1 MKFTLEGG
9 FGHVISGYGPG
20 EVTVAVPRALA
31 DGTDAQSGH
40 AAGHEVITSSVIIT
54 PERLIRDW
62 APGRIEDLATAHLDE
77 ILALEPEVV
86 LLGCGETLR
95 FPAPALSAHLARAG
109 VGFEVMD
116 TPGAC
121 RTYNILMSEGR
132 SVAAGLM
139 MTGGDA

>member
-1 MKFTLEGG
+1 MKFTLESG
-9 FGHVISGYGPG
+9 FGHAISGYGPG
-20 EVTVAVPRALA
+20 EVTVAVPGALA
-31 DGTDAQSGH
+31 DS
-40 AAGHEVITSSVIIT
+40 AGAPAGREVITSSLIIT

-62 APGRIEDLATAHLDE
+62 APGRIEDLAISHLDE

-95 FPAPALSAHLARAG
+95 FPAPALSSHLARAG

-139 MTGGDA
+139 MIRADA